1 MKKFLKYLA
10 VTMVILCFALWA
22 GFYSLGHFASD
33 LNNELTQ
40 EDAELVKDRLEESQ
54 ELITMKYYYTNM
66 GMFENQKAV
75 KEWKIPLTK
84 SEFMLSYNGVINA
97 GIDLSQVDL
106 SIENETLKVSLP
118 EAKIL
123 AHDVDENS
131 IEVFNEE
138 TSVFNPLKVED
149 VTDLQVNL
157 SDKMEKEALE
167 NGLIEQAQSYSEN
180 NLKNLLHS
188 IVDEMG
194 DYEIEMV

>member
-10 VTMVILCFALWA
+10 VTMVILCFCLWA

-33 LNNELTQ
+33 INNELTQ
-40 EDAELVKDRLEESQ
+40 EDAELVKDRLEDSQ

-97 GIDLSQVDL
+97 GIDLSQVNL
-106 SIENETLKVSLP
+106 SFEDETLKVSLP
-118 EAKIL
+118 EAEIL

-149 VTDLQVNL
+149 VTNLQLNL

-167 NGLIEQAQSYSEN
+167 NGLIEQAQKYSED

-188 IVDEMG
+188 IVGEMG